1 MMATHRMSPSEED
14 DDATLSARLP
24 IGEDGGVDHAD
35 SMGSLFLAE
44 EEPFSWPGPKTL
56 CLRRT
61 AQGFGFTLRHFI
73 VYPPESAVHSSLKDE
88 DHSHRGRQR
97 GRLEPMDTIFVKQV
111 KEGGPAHGAGLCTGD
126 RLVKVNGESIIGKT
140 YSQVIALIQNS
151 EAFLE
156 LCVMPKD
163 EDILQ
168 LAYSQDAYLKG
179 HDPYSGNA
187 CHIPQPP
194 PVCYPRIDCKPPSGM
209 AQATE
214 SPSSG
219 GHPSEL
225 GYRVE
230 IPMPPSPPL
239 PLALPK
245 AQTAV
250 CVCSDTGVRTVV
262 VPPDGHMVH
271 PGPAHRG
278 DYAMMAPEPVMIRPR
293 PSAVPG
299 GGRPA
304 YPHPRKADI
313 YPGYHGEPY
322 GMQPV
327 QFHPGASASP
337 GSHQN
342 IDWRSYQTYREYID
356 NKGLHAYGRTIQER
370 LDSLRTAP
378 QGVHRGMPCGPPPP
392 PSAWDPRL
400 RRRSTSHERSYAG
413 PAMRPPPRSA
423 SQDRMIGSERA
434 RHHPDWP
441 PRSTSQDGL
450 VRKARARSTDYVE
463 HMDLMQPGG
472 AAWPVDRRM
481 YAPQRAEPQPPHPQ
495 QRLSRQSQPPRSAM
509 LQRSPAG
516 YPGPNSSVR
525 GRAQIGSRTDIP
537 PPSVPAERPPCLGL
551 ALTPEPT
558 PKDQRAA
565 GNHLSHMPHH
575 LQQQQQQQQRS
586 RAETLQAMEAGRER
600 DMVVGARSS
609 SCSSAPPP
617 QRSPAVLRP
626 HLQEQQLSPAANGR
640 GTSTDNVVMR
650 EKPPAGKNGPQP
662 LRHPSYILAV
672 NDDPPGAGAA
682 GATGSPA
689 SCWLPNDARREVHMR
704 RIGESLNESF
714 SSTLDESLD
723 SIPFIDEPASPSVD
737 RDATHIPAS
746 VVIAGPSTATAAT
759 PSPTTPSPL
768 IHRQLSHDQESLKN
782 AILESQNGTKTERSK
797 SYDEGLDNYRE
808 EGRGRSS
815 SKHMPSLKV
824 FRRAVDGHKSSEDSG
839 SRRDSS
845 SDVFVDSSKEGLM
858 NFRQLNTDKN
868 KRVGGGIRAWKQMY
882 SVLRGHSLYL
892 YRDKKEC
899 IAHAQSQ
906 LEEVP
911 QPISIKACL
920 IDISYSETKRK
931 NVLRLT
937 TSDCEY
943 LFQAENRDD
952 MLSWIR
958 VIQDNSNLDEENAP
972 VTSTDLINRK
982 INMYTMMS
990 APSKSKSQSPH
1001 SPKHEDRKN
1010 YNDSSPPRDR
1020 WRIPGRKKP
1029 TEKKQTAGVTFG
1041 VRLDNC
1047 PPAQNNRCVPLIVE
1061 VCCKLVEERGL
1072 EYTGIYRVPGN
1083 NAAISNMQE
1092 ELDTKGM
1099 NDIDIEEDK
1108 WRDLNVI
1115 SSLLKSFFRK
1125 LPEPLFT
1132 NEKYGDFID
1141 ANRIPDPVERLK
1153 VLKRLIHELPDHH
1166 YETLKY
1172 LSGHLKLV
1180 SENCE
1185 KNKMEPRNLAIVFGP
1200 TLVRTAEDNMTNMVT
1215 HMPDQYKIV
1224 ETLIQQY
1231 DWFFVDDGEEEPIG
1245 VTEQD
1250 STVQS
1255 QPVPNIDHLL
1265 PNIGRT
1271 ATTPGEV
1278 SDSASDSARSKGSW
1292 GSGKD
1297 QYSRELLRSSIFAS
1311 RKRKKPKDK
1320 SQPSSSDDDLDAL
1333 FPKKEPQEQS
1343 GGGQPAWSQQ
1353 PEEEGGPGDDDEGDE
1368 EEDENRAQGHL
1379 HQEEEVRRENGKC
1392 GVSVGVTEEQCPS
1405 HLEQTPG
1412 GTLLPNGGGDDGGVD
1427 DLTHQPEA
1435 ELCPSPKP
1443 GSSPSLSYRMQAV
1456 RQCSLSDPPSSVYD
1470 EGCTSDLGTLNST
1483 SSQASAGRPPR
1494 QRSRIP
1500 CGWTAEGAAA
1510 AAEVCSITSDYSTT
1524 SSMTFTTVGGDS
1536 ASTIMSP
1543 ELRPGAESR
1552 GTVATHD
1559 DDADDERSELVSEG
1573 RPMETDS
1580 ESDLSVFAV
1589 CRDIGPSLEDSG
1601 CKDRGVCTTVPISSA
1616 PEMANACGS
1625 SLAASQRLIAGDTL
1639 ARKKSSRQKTDSESS
1654 VESSGRSERDPGRL
1668 ARVLGV
1674 VKGRSSTGSLSS
1686 SSQRCSGG
1694 EQPACGGDGT
1704 GSGGERGA
1712 GGNGIAGAGAGA
1724 SADSQAWRLKITD
1737 RLKFRLRSS
1746 ADDMFGVGR
1755 SPETRAKR
1763 KGNIRRRHTMGGQR
1777 DFAELTVLGEPS
1789 ELSAVDRLKP
1799 KCSSQDFSI
1808 RDWIVRERHRVSNPE
1823 VSLLGAASSSSSSQ
1837 TLQGLPHDCP
1847 VQGDGGLAN
1856 GDGLSAQGKSL
1867 SLGADA
1873 HPHKL
1878 SGSQVVRSRFYQYL

>member
-1 MMATHRMSPSEED
+1 
-14 DDATLSARLP
+14 
-24 IGEDGGVDHAD
+24 
-35 SMGSLFLAE
+35 
-44 EEPFSWPGPKTL
+44 
-56 CLRRT
+56 
-61 AQGFGFTLRHFI
+61 
-73 VYPPESAVHSSLKDE
+73 
-88 DHSHRGRQR
+88 
-97 GRLEPMDTIFVKQV
+97 
-111 KEGGPAHGAGLCTGD
+111 
-126 RLVKVNGESIIGKT
+126 
-140 YSQVIALIQNS
+140 
-151 EAFLE
+151 
-156 LCVMPKD
+156 
-163 EDILQ
+163 
-168 LAYSQDAYLKG
+168 
-179 HDPYSGNA
+179 
-187 CHIPQPP
+187 
-194 PVCYPRIDCKPPSGM
+194 M

-214 SPSSG
+214 SSSSG
-219 GHPSEL
+219 GLPPEL

-230 IPMPPSPPL
+230 IPVPPSPP
-239 PLALPK
+239 PPMPLPK

-250 CVCSDTGVRTVV
+250 CVCSESGVRTVV
-262 VPPDGHMVH
+262 VPPDGHMGH
-271 PGPAHRG
+271 AGPAHRA
-278 DYAMMAPEPVMIRPR
+278 DYAMMPPEPVLIRPR
-293 PSAVPG
+293 PGAVS

-327 QFHPGASASP
+327 QFHPVASASP

-370 LDSLRTAP
+370 LDSLRAAT
-378 QGVHRGMPCGPPPP
+378 QGAHRGLPCGPPPP
-392 PSAWDPRL
+392 PPAWDPRL

-413 PAMRPPPRSA
+413 PAIRPPPRSA

-434 RHHPDWP
+434 RHHSDWP
-441 PRSTSQDGL
+441 RSSSQDGL

-463 HMDLMQPGG
+463 HMDLLQPG
-472 AAWPVDRRM
+472 AWPVDRRM
-481 YAPQRAEPQPPHPQ
+481 YARAEPQPQPQ
-495 QRLSRQSQPPRSAM
+495 QRLSRQSLPPRA
-509 LQRSPAG
+509 LLHRGPAG
-516 YPGPNSSVR
+516 YGPNSSVR

-537 PPSVPAERPPCLGL
+537 PPSVPAERPSRLPKN
-551 ALTPEPT
+551 LTPEPG

-565 GNHLSHMPHH
+565 GNHLSHLPHH
-575 LQQQQQQQQRS
+575 LQQQQRA
-586 RAETLQAMEAGRER
+586 RAETLQALEAGRER
-600 DMVVGARSS
+600 DVVVGTRSS

-617 QRSPAVLRP
+617 QRQQHQGGPAVLRP
-626 HLQEQQLSPAANGR
+626 HLQEQQGPANGR
-640 GTSTDNVVMR
+640 GPTDSVVLR
-650 EKPPAGKNGPQP
+650 EKPPTGKNGPQP

-672 NDDPPGAGAA
+672 NEEQAAAGAA
-682 GATGSPA
+682 GTTGSP
-689 SCWLPNDARREVHMR
+689 SVCWLPNDARREVQMR

-746 VVIAGPSTATAAT
+746 VVIAGPSATTGAT

-824 FRRAVDGHKSSEDSG
+824 FRRAVDGHKSSDDSG

-845 SDVFVDSSKEGLM
+845 SDVFADSSKEGCL

-882 SVLRGHSLYL
+882 SVLRGHSFYL

-899 IAHAQSQ
+899 LAHAQSQ

-958 VIQDNSNLDEENAP
+958 VIQDNSNLDEENAA

-982 INMYTMMS
+982 ITMYTMMS

-1010 YNDSSPPRDR
+1010 YSKDDASPPRDR
-1020 WRIPGRKKP
+1020 AVWRRGIPGIMRKPPEKKP
-1029 TEKKQTAGVTFG
+1029 TAGVTFG

-1047 PPAQNNRCVPLIVE
+1047 PPAQTNRFVPLIVE

-1132 NEKYGDFID
+1132 NEKYADFID

-1166 YETLKY
+1166 FETLKF
-1172 LSGHLKLV
+1172 LSGHLKTV

-1200 TLVRTAEDNMTNMVT
+1200 TLVRTSDDNMTHMVT

-1224 ETLIQQY
+1224 ETLIQHY
-1231 DWFFVDDGEEEPIG
+1231 DWFFTEDGEEEPIA
-1245 VTEQD
+1245 VVEQD

-1271 ATTPGEV
+1271 ATSPGEV
-1278 SDSASDSARSKGSW
+1278 SDSASDSAKSKGSW

-1333 FPKKEPQEQS
+1333 FPKKESQEQS
-1343 GGGQPAWSQQ
+1343 AQPAWPQQ
-1353 PEEEGGPGDDDEGDE
+1353 PEEGPGDDDE
-1368 EEDENRAQGHL
+1368 EEDENRAEGHK
-1379 HQEEEVRRENGKC
+1379 EEEGRRENGKC
-1392 GVSVGVTEEQCPS
+1392 GVSGGGEEQLASRP
-1405 HLEQTPG
+1405 EQTCGAP
-1412 GTLLPNGGGDDGGVD
+1412 LANGGG
-1427 DLTHQPEA
+1427 LTHQPEP
-1435 ELCPSPKP
+1435 CPSPKP
-1443 GSSPSLSYRMQAV
+1443 GSSPSLSYRVQAV
-1456 RQCSLSDPPSSVYD
+1456 RQCSLSDPPSSVCD

-1500 CGWTAEGAAA
+1500 CGWTGEGAAA

-1524 SSMTFTTVGGDS
+1524 SSMTFMTVGGDS

-1543 ELRPGAESR
+1543 ELRPGTESR

-1589 CRDIGPSLEDSG
+1589 CREVGPGIEEG
-1601 CKDRGVCTTVPISSA
+1601 GQEHGVVGAPMTSA

-1654 VESSGRSERDPGRL
+1654 VESGRGERDAGRL
-1668 ARVLGV
+1668 SRVLGV
-1674 VKGRSSTGSLSS
+1674 VKGRSGSPTSS
-1686 SSQRCSGG
+1686 SPRCSGG
-1694 EQPACGGDGT
+1694 EQPAG
-1704 GSGGERGA
+1704 GGERG
-1712 GGNGIAGAGAGA
+1712 GGNGVAGAGAA
-1724 SADSQAWRLKITD
+1724 ADSQAWRLKITD

-1837 TLQGLPHDCP
+1837 TLQGLAHDCP
-1847 VQGDGGLAN
+1847 VQALAHAQGDGGLPN
-1856 GDGLSAQGKSL
+1856 GDALSAQGKSL